1 MGLTVLET
9 TIALAVLA
17 LMLIGL
23 SGLFLRL
30 LASSEKSGDQTTGI
44 MLAERLLR
52 ERVEAR
58 NFGSVASPESR
69 YLYTHDGSSPTEFVY
84 RVTSTP
90 MVLNSGE
97 PEVYYMDV
105 EVQWMGGTRQGQGQ
119 LVSRVGRLV
128 TP

>member
-1 MGLTVLET
+1 MLET

-52 ERVEAR
+52 ERIESR
-58 NFGSVASPESR
+58 SFGNVTTPESLF
-69 YLYTHDGSSPTEFVY
+69 LYTHDGSSPTEFVY

-90 MVLNSGE
+90 IVLNPTQ
-97 PEVYYMDV
+97 PEIYYMDV

-119 LVSRVGRLV
+119 LVSRAGRLV